1 MYDVLD
7 VLRIVLYAKTPAGLH
22 SFLLYFTKTDMLKSC
37 KILEH
42 PEVSR
47 SYNAWRIVY
56 DNPRYR
62 EGRF

>member
-42 PEVSR
+42 PEVILRGELSMTSSPVR
-47 SYNAWRIVY
+47 T
-56 DNPRYR
+56 